1 MNSALRTL
9 PIVVIILLSF
19 WILAFTGCEFGG
31 EKPAVS
37 NPSSNAPAEATPAVE
52 MSAAD
57 AIGHQK
63 MIDAIDSLNKRR
75 ADDQYLGD
83 AKASQLRQR
92 LATIT
97 GSSPPV
103 QQFSMMYELGVLELR
118 LGREKE
124 AIELLSSAVRMIPKM
139 SGKITSKQAYDVIF
153 QTGVAYMRYGESQN
167 CCLHNNP
174 DSCVFP
180 IANGGIHTNIEGSSK
195 AILYFKE
202 ALKIAEPTGASSNET
217 LEVRWLL
224 NVAHMTL
231 GSYPDKV
238 PTKYLIP
245 PEAFESEQDFPKF
258 HNIAQRVGLNTFS
271 LSGGVVAD
279 DFNNDDYIDLLV
291 STWDGQGAMQLFL
304 NNQDGTFTK
313 QKNSGLA
320 GIKGGLNMV
329 QADYDNDG
337 DVDILVLRGAWLMDK
352 GGHPNSLLRNN
363 GNGTFV
369 DVTFPAGL
377 GKTHHPTQTASWAD
391 YDNDGHLD
399 IYIGNETTPNRK
411 SPCQLFHNN
420 GDGTFT
426 DVAQAAGVTNDRFA
440 KAVVWGDFNGDR
452 YPDIYVS
459 NLQGDNRLYRN
470 EADGTFTDVATT
482 LGVVGPRMSFPC
494 WFWDFD
500 NDGQLDIFVSAYSGT
515 VAKIA
520 AGALGLPFN
529 SKLPHLYQGQADGGF
544 KEVGKDRNL
553 TTPSLPMGSNFGD
566 IDGDGYLDFYLGTG
580 DTTYK
585 SLMPSVMY
593 RSQSA
598 EKFVNVTTAG
608 GLGNLQK
615 GHGIA
620 FADFDNDGDQDI
632 FAQMGGAYLGDRY
645 YDSFYE
651 NPGFD
656 NHFLTVKLVGS
667 QTNRAGMGA
676 RIAVTISENGKSR
689 TVYRHVSSGGSFGA
703 SPLRQN
709 IGLGKADKI
718 LEVVVTWPTSGETQS
733 FDEVPLDRTIEI
745 TENAET
751 FRLIELKT
759 FNYANASPGA
769 EPK

>member
-1 MNSALRTL
+1 MSSMLRTL
-9 PIVVIILLSF
+9 LIVIIILLLGVIIAYS
-19 WILAFTGCEFGG
+19 GFGSG
-31 EKPAVS
+31 GKKPVVSKPA
-37 NPSSNAPAEATPAVE
+37 PNAPVVAAGIE
-52 MSAAD
+52 MSGAD

-63 MIDAIDSLNKRR
+63 MIDALGALNKRR
-75 ADDQYLGD
+75 SEHQYFGD
-83 AKASQLRQR
+83 KMASQLRQN
-92 LATIT
+92 LAMI
-97 GSSPPV
+97 GGPNSL
-103 QQFSMMYELGVLELR
+103 QQEFRSKYELGVLELR

-124 AIELLSSAVRMIPKM
+124 AIALLSSAVKMLPEM
-139 SGKITSKQAYDVIF
+139 SGKINAKTAYDVIF
-153 QTGVAYMRYGESQN
+153 QTGVAYLRLGESQN

-180 IANGGIHTNIEGSSK
+180 IANGGIHTNIEGSSN
-195 AILYFKE
+195 AIRYFEE
-202 ALKIAEPTGASSNET
+202 ALKIAKAGGPSSPAT
-217 LEVRWLL
+217 LEARWLL

-231 GSYPDKV
+231 GSHPDKV
-238 PTKYLIP
+238 PAKYLIP
-245 PEAFESEQDFPKF
+245 AAAFESEQDFPKF
-258 HNIAQRVGLNTFS
+258 HNIAQRVGLDTFS

-291 STWDGQGAMQLFL
+291 STWDGQGEMKLFL
-304 NNQDGTFTK
+304 NNQDGTFTR
-313 QKNSGLA
+313 QQNSGLA

-337 DVDILVLRGAWLMDK
+337 DVDILVLRGAWLENK
-352 GGHPNSLLRNN
+352 GEHPNSLLRNN

-391 YDNDGHLD
+391 YDNDGYLD
-399 IYIGNETTPNRK
+399 IYIGNETTPNHQ

-426 DVAQAAGVTNDRFA
+426 DVAQAAGVTNDRFT

-459 NLQGDNRLYRN
+459 NLQGDNRLYQN
-470 EADGTFTDVATT
+470 ETDGTFTDVATT
-482 LGVVGPRMSFPC
+482 LGVAGPRMSFPC

-515 VAKIA
+515 VASTA
-520 AGALGLPFN
+520 ASALGLAFG
-529 SKLPHLYQGQADGGF
+529 SKLPHLYQGQADGTF

-553 TTPSLPMGSNFGD
+553 IAPSLPMGSNYGD

-593 RSQSA
+593 RNQSA

-608 GLGNLQK
+608 GFGNLQK

-620 FADFDNDGDQDI
+620 FADFDNDGDQDV

-656 NHFLTVKLVGS
+656 NRFLTVKLVGS
-667 QTNRAGMGA
+667 QTNRSGMGA
-676 RIAVTISENGKSR
+676 RIAVTISENGESR

-709 IGLGKADKI
+709 IGLGKADRI
-718 LEVVVTWPTSGETQS
+718 LEVVVSWPTSGKTQS
-733 FDEVPLDRTIEI
+733 FDEVPLDGTIEI
-745 TENAET
+745 TESAEE
-751 FRLIELKT
+751 FRVIELKT
-759 FNYANASPGA
+759 FDYASASSRAKPN
-769 EPK
+769 

>member
-1 MNSALRTL
+1 MNSALRTI
-9 PIVVIILLSF
+9 PFVII
-19 WILAFTGCEFGG
+19 ILISTAIFAVTRFEFGG
-31 EKPAVS
+31 KKPTVA
-37 NPSSNAPAEATPAVE
+37 NPLPNAPVVVAPAVE
-52 MSAAD
+52 ISAAD
-57 AIGHQK
+57 APGHQK
-63 MIDAIDSLNKRR
+63 MIDTIASLNKRR
-75 ADDQYLGD
+75 SDHEYFGD
-83 AKASQLRQR
+83 KKASQLRQN
-92 LATIT
+92 LASIT
-97 GSSPPV
+97 GSNSQM
-103 QQFSMMYELGVLELR
+103 QQFSKMYELGVRELR
-118 LGREKE
+118 LGREEE
-124 AIELLSSAVRMIPKM
+124 AIALLTSAVKMLPRM
-139 SGKITSKQAYDVIF
+139 SGKINAKAAYDVVF
-153 QTGVAYMRYGESQN
+153 QTGVAYLRLGESQN

-180 IANGGIHTNIEGSSK
+180 IANGGIHSNIEGSSK
-195 AILYFKE
+195 AIRYFEE
-202 ALKIAEPTGASSNET
+202 ALKIASPGGPSSTAT
-217 LEVRWLL
+217 LEARWLL

-238 PTKYLIP
+238 PAKYLIP
-245 PEAFESEQDFPKF
+245 ADSFESDEDFPKF
-258 HNIAQRVGLNTFS
+258 HNIAQRVGFDTFS
-271 LSGGVVAD
+271 LSGGAVAD

-304 NNQDGTFTK
+304 NNQDGTFTNHE
-313 QKNSGLA
+313 NSGLA
-320 GIKGGLNMV
+320 GIEGGLNMV

-352 GGHPNSLLRNN
+352 GSHPNSLLRNN

-369 DVTFPAGL
+369 DVTFSAGL

-399 IYIGNETTPNRK
+399 IFIGNETTPENQ

-426 DVAQAAGVTNDRFA
+426 DLAQTAGVTNDRFT

-482 LGVVGPRMSFPC
+482 LGVAGPRMSFPC

-515 VAKIA
+515 VADTA
-520 AGALGLPFN
+520 ASALGLEFK
-529 SKLPHLYQGQADGGF
+529 SQLPHLYQGQTDGSF

-553 TTPSLPMGSNFGD
+553 TTPTLPMGSNYGD

-580 DTTYK
+580 DTYYK
-585 SLMPSVMY
+585 NLMPSVMY

-598 EKFVNVTTAG
+598 EKFVNVTTSG
-608 GLGNLQK
+608 GFGNLQK
-615 GHGIA
+615 GHGIT
-620 FADFDNDGDQDI
+620 FADFDNDGDQDV
-632 FAQMGGAYLGDRY
+632 FAEMGGAYLGDRY
-645 YDSFYE
+645 YDCFYE
-651 NPGFD
+651 NPGFN

-667 QTNRAGMGA
+667 KTNRSGMGA
-676 RIAVTISENGKSR
+676 RIAVTISENGESR

-709 IGLGKADKI
+709 IGLGKAASI
-718 LEVVVTWPTSGETQS
+718 LEVVVSWPTSGETQS

-745 TENAET
+745 TENAES
-751 FRLIELKT
+751 FRVIELKT
-759 FNYANASPGA
+759 FNYSSASPDA